1 MKKNKGVNGSEN
13 SSGSQVVREIE
24 VSVRQREK
32 LKLVSKCQ
40 LIFAC
45 VLAVILFSGCAKKQ
59 EIKNAGAAKGKEII
73 CFGDSLTFGYGAGPA
88 EDYPT
93 ALRKNVRMPVINSGV
108 DGDTTI
114 HALRRLQADVLDK
127 DPYLVIVEF
136 CGNDF
141 IKKVPMGATIHNLR
155 QIIRRSQEKKAIV
168 ALVDISAGF
177 FLRDYRLVFRK
188 LAREEGAIFIPA
200 ILNGIL
206 TNPSMKSDFLHPNA
220 SGYTV
225 IAARIYNA
233 IKPYLKENKE

>member
-1 MKKNKGVNGSEN
+1 MRKNKRV
-13 SSGSQVVREIE
+13 SGCQAAVVFF
-24 VSVRQREK
+24 
-32 LKLVSKCQ
+32 LG
-40 LIFAC
+40 A
-45 VLAVILFSGCAKKQ
+45 ILLSGCAKQ
-59 EIKNAGAAKGKEII
+59 EIKNAGTALGKEII

-93 ALRKNVRMPVINSGV
+93 ALKKYVRMSVINSGV

-114 HALRRLQADVLDK
+114 HALRRFQADVLDK

-141 IKKVPMGATIHNLR
+141 IQKVPQEATIRNLR
-155 QIIRRSQEKKAIV
+155 QIIRKSQEKGAIV

-177 FLRDYRLVFRK
+177 FLRDYRLAYRK
-188 LAREEGAIFIPA
+188 LAREEGAIFVPA

-225 IAARIYNA
+225 IAGRIYNA

>member
-1 MKKNKGVNGSEN
+1 MIKDK
-13 SSGSQVVREIE
+13 R
-24 VSVRQREK
+24 VSR
-32 LKLVSKCQ
+32 CQ
-40 LIFAC
+40 A
-45 VLAVILFSGCAKKQ
+45 AVTFFLGAILLFGCAKQ
-59 EIKNAGAAKGKEII
+59 EIKNAGRALGKEII

-93 ALRKNVRMPVINSGV
+93 ALKKYVRMPVINSGV

-114 HALRRLQADVLDK
+114 HALRRFQVEVLNK

-141 IKKVPMGATIHNLR
+141 IQKIPQETTIRNLR
-155 QIIRRSQEKKAIV
+155 QIIRKSQEKGAIV

-177 FLRDYRLVFRK
+177 FLRDYRHAYKK
-188 LAREEGAIFIPA
+188 LAREEGAIFVPA

-206 TNPSMKSDFLHPNA
+206 TNPSMKSDFLHPNG
-220 SGYTV
+220 SGYTIV
-225 IAARIYNA
+225 AGRIYNA